1 MIPQKLLDYAKPK
14 FPKHDSGAMTMSV
27 LTLADDLALGA
38 SPEVLSNIA
47 AMCALFIKLNGGDP
61 EKAIAEALET
71 MERHVTEELPVYGI
85 DVFTPLIGKNIVIQ
99 VKHEA
104 VNGPAWPLAKADKP
118 PAETAAAPVVV
129 DDSVVEEPADD
140 TEAVEAPVEEVVP
153 A

>member
-1 MIPQKLLDYAKPK
+1 MIPPKLLDYAKPK

-38 SPEVLSNIA
+38 SPEVLSKIA

-104 VNGPAWPLAKADKP
+104 VNAPTPAVAATPAPAVVTDGPVIWPVAEAK
-118 PAETAAAPVVV
+118 
-129 DDSVVEEPADD
+129 EPADD
-140 TEAVEAPVEEVVP
+140 TEAVEAPVEEAVP
-153 A
+153 V